1 MFTLIKDY
9 NRLRF
14 EEDKEMK
21 NIHKKNKYISLIMT
35 MIVLFTT
42 VLNNADNIFG
52 ADGTKLTIT
61 VVDAK
66 GEVVNDAVISSEQI
80 ISIDD
85 TDKDRGVYELSVN
98 TLVGEIKITDKSAEV
113 NVSVDY
119 DANETL
125 VYKAVLKK
133 EWGFNIE
140 NDDNVTLDHGKY
152 NISTYFYSENGEY
165 KLYPNIDSSYDWKNT
180 EFEVSQDK
188 IPCHDKLCN
197 DSECNGGSNTITDID
212 FDADDSEKYCSIK
225 YNFLGNS
232 KIIIKPISKYYENVE
247 IDFNV
252 KNKVQFNN
260 HSFEQNQNIEKVI
273 EDDNTVSKITKKLTK
288 EESLKS
294 KDTDSSKICMYIK
307 AEALFDD
314 IIYEVDNDCIIKA
327 EEGNCFYINKIGS
340 AKVRAISKKTG
351 DSAECIIDIKGHSGE
366 IEFNNDNKII
376 TDLTIDLADYNENV
390 AAHIVEASIKDGLSD
405 KYEGIEYESSDSSIV
420 DVEKGTGDVTV
431 KKAGT
436 VTITAKASPK
446 DEYAYL
452 DKAVGSYTL
461 VVKPIELS
469 LEIEN
474 IITGERHRKN
484 ELIGTVSDESEYFSY
499 DINGNGSNFELP
511 FRIFANGIETTDVS
525 IKAKGLNIEYMDGG
539 FIVTNPDSIE
549 RNMPIDIAIT
559 TKFSGTKYINI
570 TEIYK
575 LIVSG
580 EKNNNEENKY
590 YTVEGNFSTGADG
603 NRWCRKNPGYI
614 RFIGQ
619 NEEVKYLLAEKWNG
633 SFKEEFNPGLTENT
647 KTAKKEVKFYIRDVL
662 NRTIIQREYFGIDCN
677 APIVSELSITQGNV
691 TSHGIYSNDNVK
703 FSVKVIDN
711 ETNLYDVSL
720 FYGEDISFYDAETD
734 EEGQAYI
741 NGNVVPETVDM
752 DKAIETKQIYMAAS
766 EKFENCK
773 EYTTEFVIG
782 KELFNDKKEK
792 DFVVLVRDKAGNCN
806 AVHIGQVSTEN
817 GKYPVKSNSGNSQA
831 NANDEESK
839 TTNILY
845 VLVEDN
851 RPQGKFIFDEA
862 TRVYVKDGINY
873 IKDNTKLTISLTD
886 IRGNDDISG
895 IASYRLIVNGKEYIN
910 IKNNIVDEIFR
921 NENVLIAEDEKIS
934 EKAFELDTSKFSIN
948 ENKELF
954 IQLVDIY
961 DNAGN
966 KGEDKSVRICVDNIR
981 VDVKL
986 EEINAKDRANVT
998 EFGNFFNEQVILT
1011 FKVADKYSGVK
1022 SVKLK
1027 VDNIWIEGVLNN
1039 KGIVS
1044 FALPVGSAG
1053 KVSLAV
1059 LNNVGNEFVYTLVET
1074 CQESNNTSD
1083 NDMVKNVKNNY
1094 ILIERTKSNVHIKE
1108 ERTPDSLNKWYN
1120 HAVKF
1125 NVSVND
1131 KLESISS
1138 NIKTVE
1144 IYINDSLYK
1153 REEYND
1159 NSHSKYSCNVVLG
1172 NNEIAQYMN
1181 NDGSYIIKAVA
1192 IDNAGNEATEERKVY
1207 MDNVAPVI
1215 ESIYGVE
1222 ENSHN
1227 AGIVTLFVKVNEKHW
1242 NEAGNKAYIDVEKTL
1257 DGVITKETI
1266 YGQAANSEQNTYV
1279 YTFKADGTYK
1289 VTANSI
1295 DAANNKAVTKTI
1307 NFTVDNTAPIVDI
1320 TGVLENSYYKD
1331 VVNAVINVVESN
1343 YKSNNVSIEVTK
1355 ELLGKRT
1362 VLTTKEFLSTAK
1374 NSKLDLRFDEEGTYT
1389 IKAKAVDEAKNTSI
1403 TRTVVFTVDS
1413 EAPTIKISGVKDKGA
1428 YKDEIIP
1435 KVEISDNYYKS
1446 YNIKLTKTGV
1456 YFGDSNIDINSMKD
1470 VDVTKDFITNIVSV
1484 ERGIEGSFDSFEKK
1498 QVNDG
1503 VYTLTVTA
1511 YDYAGRVSTQ
1521 VVNFSV
1527 NRFGSVYTFNESL
1540 KNMMNVYAKEVTG
1553 DFVIT
1558 EYNADEIL
1566 DDSIRVE
1573 IARDGTPI
1581 TFDSNTSN
1589 ISITKKGRD
1598 ETGWYQNIYTIPKE
1612 NFALDGIYSVT
1623 VSSTDIA
1630 GNRSQSI
1637 VYDQFDVRFSID
1649 NTKPELVKVTGLN
1662 KNAYNA
1668 NQIEVTYE
1676 VFDSIGIKEVRVY
1689 VNDENIQTINEFE
1702 DLTVYEGTF
1711 MIGEGVEQQ
1720 IRFEVEDMAG
1730 NVVDSSNKADIEA
1743 GKVADFTAKI
1753 TVTTNALI
1761 RWYSNK
1767 LLFISS
1773 IVGMICLITVGTIF
1787 TVCKRKK
1794 VK

>member
-1 MFTLIKDY
+1 
-9 NRLRF
+9 
-14 EEDKEMK
+14 MK

-35 MIVLFTT
+35 IIILFTT

-52 ADGTKLTIT
+52 ADGVKLTIT

-66 GEVVNDAVISSEQI
+66 GEAVNDAMFSSN
-80 ISIDD
+80 
-85 TDKDRGVYELSVN
+85 K
-98 TLVGEIKITDKSAEV
+98 KI
-113 NVSVDY
+113 VSVDDTNKENGVYKLSVTDLVGKIEITDESAKVKVSVEY
-119 DANETL
+119 DANEAL
-125 VYKAVLKK
+125 DYNAVLKA

-140 NDDNVTLDHGKY
+140 NDNNATVDAGKY
-152 NISTYFYSENGEY
+152 NIFTYYYSGIGEY
-165 KLYPNIDSSYDWKNT
+165 RLYPNIDSPDNWEKT
-180 EFEVSQDK
+180 EFEVLQEK
-188 IPCHDKLCN
+188 FPCYDKLCN
-197 DSECNGGSNTITDID
+197 DSECNGGSNVITDVD
-212 FDADDSEKYCSIK
+212 FVTNDSEKYCNIK
-225 YNFLGNS
+225 YTSLGKS
-232 KIIIKPISKYYENVE
+232 KIIIKPASKYYENIE

-252 KNKVQFNN
+252 KNKVKFDND
-260 HSFEQNQNIEKVI
+260 SFAGNQNVEKVI
-273 EDDNTVSKITKKLTK
+273 EDNDSHIVSRITKKLTK
-288 EESLKS
+288 EESLKNINNN
-294 KDTDSSKICMYIK
+294 KICIYIK
-307 AEALFDD
+307 AAALYND
-314 IIYEVDNDCIIKA
+314 IIYEVDNDCIRKS
-327 EEGNCFYINKIGS
+327 ETEDNSFYVNKIGS
-340 AKVRAISKKTG
+340 TKIKAISKKTG
-351 DSAECIIDIKGHSGE
+351 DSAECIIDIKGYSGE
-366 IEFNNDNKII
+366 IEFERDNQII
-376 TDLTIDLADYNENV
+376 KDLTINLADYNENV
-390 AAHIVEASIKDGLSD
+390 AAHIVEASIKDDLSD
-405 KYEGIEYESSDSSIV
+405 KYEGVEYESSDSSIV

-446 DEYAYL
+446 DQYTYL
-452 DKAVGSYTL
+452 DKAIGSYTL
-461 VVKPIELS
+461 IVKPIELS
-469 LEIEN
+469 LEVEN

-525 IKAKGLNIEYMDGG
+525 IKAKGLNIEYMDEG

-549 RNMPIDIAIT
+549 RNVPIDIEIT
-559 TKFSGTKYINI
+559 TKFSETKYINV

-575 LIVSG
+575 IIISG
-580 EKNNNEENKY
+580 ERNNNEEGKY
-590 YTVEGNFSTGADG
+590 YTIEGNFSTGADG
-603 NRWCRKNPGYI
+603 NKWCRKSPSDI
-614 RFIGQ
+614 KFVGQ
-619 NEEVKYLLAEKWNG
+619 DYNDDIKYLLSKNRNGLFEK
-633 SFKEEFNPGLTENT
+633 EYNPRLTENT
-647 KTAKKEVKFYIRDVL
+647 KIANKEVKFYVKDVL
-662 NRTIIQREYFGIDCN
+662 DETIIQREYFGIDCN
-677 APIVSELSITQGNV
+677 APEVSELAITHGNV
-691 TSHGIYSNDNVK
+691 TPHGIYSKDNVK

-720 FYGEDISFYDAETD
+720 FYGEDISFYNGTD
-734 EEGQAYI
+734 EGYI

-752 DKAIETKQIYMAAS
+752 NKAIETKQIYVADS
-766 EKFENCK
+766 EGNKNCR
-773 EYTTEFVIG
+773 EYTTEFVIE

-806 AVHIGQVSTEN
+806 AVHIGQVSAEN
-817 GKYPVKSNSGNSQA
+817 GKYPVESNTGNSQA
-831 NANDEESK
+831 NASTVKSE
-839 TTNILY
+839 TTDILN
-845 VLVEDN
+845 VLIEDN
-851 RPQGKFIFDEA
+851 RPQGEFIFDEA
-862 TRVYVKDGINY
+862 TKVYVKDGINY
-873 IKDNTKLTISLTD
+873 IKDDTKLTISLTD
-886 IRGNDDISG
+886 ICGDNDISG
-895 IASYRLIVNGKEYIN
+895 LASYRLIVNGKEYIN
-910 IKNNIVDEIFR
+910 IKNNIVNEIFR
-921 NENVLIAEDEKIS
+921 NENVLIAKDEKIS
-934 EKAFELDTSKFSIN
+934 EKTFELDTSKFYVN

-981 VDVKL
+981 ADVKL
-986 EEINAKDRANVT
+986 EEINAKDKANVT
-998 EFGNFFNEQVILT
+998 EFGNFFNEQVVLT

-1059 LNNVGNEFVYTLVET
+1059 LNNVGNEFVYTLVEI

-1131 KLESISS
+1131 KLQSISS

-1144 IYINDSLYK
+1144 IYINDRLYK
-1153 REEYND
+1153 KEEYND
-1159 NSHSKYSCNVVLG
+1159 NGHSKYSCNVVLG
-1172 NNEIAQYMN
+1172 NDEITEYMTA
-1181 NDGSYIIKAVA
+1181 DGSYTISVVAV
-1192 IDNAGNEATEERKVY
+1192 DNAGNSNRKSETVY
-1207 MDNVAPVI
+1207 IDNVAPVI
-1215 ESIYGVE
+1215 ESVYGVE

-1227 AGIVTLFVKVNEKHW
+1227 AGVVTLFVKVNEKHW
-1242 NEAGNKAYIDVEKTL
+1242 NEAGNKAYIDIEKVL
-1257 DGVITKETI
+1257 DGVVTKETV

-1279 YTFKADGTYK
+1279 YTFNADGTYK
-1289 VTANSI
+1289 VTANSV
-1295 DAANNKAVTKTI
+1295 DAASNKAVARTI
-1307 NFTVDNTAPIVDI
+1307 NFTVDNTAPIVGI
-1320 TGVLENSYYKD
+1320 TGVVENSYYKD

-1343 YKSNNVSIEVTK
+1343 YEFNNVNIEVTK
-1355 ELLGKRT
+1355 ELLGKKT

-1374 NSKLDLRFDEEGTYT
+1374 NSKLELRFDEEGTYT
-1389 IKAKAVDEAKNTSI
+1389 IKVKAVDKAKNTSI
-1403 TRTVVFTVDS
+1403 TRTVIFTVDG

-1428 YKDEIIP
+1428 YKTDVIP

-1446 YNIKLTKTGV
+1446 YSIKLTKTGV
-1456 YFGDSNIDINSMKD
+1456 YFGNSNIDINSMKD
-1470 VDVTKDFITNIVSV
+1470 VDVTKDFITNVVSL
-1484 ERGIEGSFDSFEKK
+1484 ERGIEGSFDTFSKK
-1498 QVNDG
+1498 QENDG
-1503 VYTLTVTA
+1503 VYTLTVNA

-1521 VVNFSV
+1521 VVTFSV

-1540 KNMMNVYAKEVTG
+1540 KNMMNAYAKEVTE

-1566 DDSIRVE
+1566 DDSIKVE
-1573 IARDGTPI
+1573 IARDGTPV
-1581 TFDSNTSN
+1581 TLNSDTSN

-1623 VSSTDIA
+1623 VASTDIA

-1676 VFDSIGIKEVRVY
+1676 VFDSIGIKEVRIY
-1689 VNDENIQTINEFE
+1689 VNDENIQTVNKFN
-1702 DLTVYEGTF
+1702 DLTVYEGKFTV
-1711 MIGEGVEQQ
+1711 GEGVEQQ

-1743 GKVADFTAKI
+1743 GKVADFTSKI
-1753 TVTTNALI
+1753 TVTTNVLI

-1773 IVGMICLITVGTIF
+1773 IAGVIGLIIIGTVF
-1787 TVCKRKK
+1787 TVYRRKK
-1794 VK
+1794 VR

>member
-1 MFTLIKDY
+1 
-9 NRLRF
+9 
-14 EEDKEMK
+14 MK

-35 MIVLFTT
+35 IIILFTT

-52 ADGTKLTIT
+52 ADGVELTIT

-66 GEVVNDAVISSEQI
+66 GEAVNDAMF
-80 ISIDD
+80 
-85 TDKDRGVYELSVN
+85 LSDQ
-98 TLVGEIKITDKSAEV
+98 KI
-113 NVSVDY
+113 VSVDDTNKENGVYKLSVTDLVGKIEITDASVKVSVEY
-119 DANETL
+119 DANEAL
-125 VYKAVLKK
+125 DYNAVLKA

-140 NDDNVTLDHGKY
+140 NDNNATLDAGKY
-152 NISTYFYSENGEY
+152 NISTYYSENGEY
-165 KLYPNIDSSYDWKNT
+165 RLYPNIDSPDNWENT
-180 EFEVSQDK
+180 EFEVLQEK
-188 IPCHDKLCN
+188 NPCYDKLCN
-197 DSECNGGSNTITDID
+197 DSECNGGSNVITDVD
-212 FDADDSEKYCSIK
+212 FVTNDSEKYCNIK
-225 YNFLGNS
+225 YTSLGKS
-232 KIIIKPISKYYENVE
+232 KIIIKPASKYYENIE

-252 KNKVQFNN
+252 KNKVKFDND
-260 HSFEQNQNIEKVI
+260 SFAGNQNVENVI
-273 EDDNTVSKITKKLTK
+273 EDNDSHIVSEITKKLTK
-288 EESLKS
+288 EESLKNIN
-294 KDTDSSKICMYIK
+294 DNKICIYIK
-307 AEALFDD
+307 ATALYND
-314 IIYEVDNDCIIKA
+314 IIYEVDNDCIRKS
-327 EEGNCFYINKIGS
+327 ETEDNSFYVNKIGS
-340 AKVRAISKKTG
+340 TKIKAISRKTG
-351 DSAECIIDIKGHSGE
+351 DSAECVINIEGYGGE
-366 IEFNNDNKII
+366 IEFEKDNQII
-376 TDLTIDLADYNENV
+376 KDLTINLADYNENEAV
-390 AAHIVEASIKDGLSD
+390 DIVKGSIKGDLSEKYESIKYKSGDNNIVEVNETTGKL
-405 KYEGIEYESSDSSIV
+405 IV
-420 DVEKGTGDVTV
+420 KR
-431 KKAGT
+431 AGT
-436 VTITAKASPK
+436 VTITAEASPK

-452 DKAVGSYTL
+452 ENAVGTYTI
-461 VVKPIELS
+461 VVKPVVLN
-469 LEIEN
+469 LEVEN
-474 IITGERHRKN
+474 VITGERHKKT
-484 ELIGTVSDESEYFSY
+484 ELIGTVSDKSKYFTY

-511 FRIFANGIETTDVS
+511 IRIFANGTGTTDVS
-525 IKAKGLNIEYMDGG
+525 IKSKGLNIKYIDGV

-549 RNMPIDIAIT
+549 RNVPIDIEIT
-559 TKFSGTKYINI
+559 TKFSETKYINV
-570 TEIYK
+570 TETYK
-575 LIVSG
+575 IIISG
-580 EKNNNEENKY
+580 EKNNNEEGKY
-590 YTVEGNFSTGADG
+590 YTIEGNFSTGADG
-603 NRWCRKNPGYI
+603 NKWCRYKPEKIEFKGKKYNSEYT
-614 RFIGQ
+614 
-619 NEEVKYLLAEKWNG
+619 YLLSMDKNGDLRDFVEKY
-633 SFKEEFNPGLTENT
+633 NPMLSESTTGAN
-647 KTAKKEVKFYIRDVL
+647 KEVKFYVRDVL
-662 NRTIIQREYFGIDCN
+662 GKTIIQREYFGIDCN
-677 APIVSELSITQGNV
+677 APEVSELAITHGNV
-691 TSHGIYSNDNVK
+691 TPHGIYSKDNVK

-720 FYGEDISFYDAETD
+720 FYGEDISFYNGTD
-734 EEGQAYI
+734 EGYI

-752 DKAIETKQIYMAAS
+752 NKAIETKQIYVADS
-766 EKFENCK
+766 EGNKNCR
-773 EYTTEFVIG
+773 EYTTEFVIE

-806 AVHIGQVSTEN
+806 AVHIGQVSAEN
-817 GKYPVKSNSGNSQA
+817 GKYSVESNTGNSQA
-831 NANDEESK
+831 NASTVKSE
-839 TTNILY
+839 TTDILN
-845 VLVEDN
+845 VLIEDN
-851 RPQGKFIFDEA
+851 RPQGEFIFDEA
-862 TRVYVKDGINY
+862 TKVYVKDGINY
-873 IKDNTKLTISLTD
+873 IKDDTKLTISLTD
-886 IRGNDDISG
+886 ICGDNDISG
-895 IASYRLIVNGKEYIN
+895 LASYRLIVNGKEYIN
-910 IKNNIVDEIFR
+910 IKNNIVNEIFR
-921 NENVLIAEDEKIS
+921 NENVLIAKDEKIS
-934 EKAFELDTSKFSIN
+934 EKTFELDTSKFYVN

-981 VDVKL
+981 ADVKL
-986 EEINAKDRANVT
+986 EEINAKDKANVT
-998 EFGNFFNEQVILT
+998 EFGNFFNEQVVLT

-1059 LNNVGNEFVYTLVET
+1059 LNNVGNEFVYTLVEI

-1131 KLESISS
+1131 KLQSISS

-1144 IYINDSLYK
+1144 IYINDRLYK
-1153 REEYND
+1153 KEEYND
-1159 NSHSKYSCNVVLG
+1159 NGHSKYSCNVVLG
-1172 NNEIAQYMN
+1172 NDEITEYMTA
-1181 NDGSYIIKAVA
+1181 DGSYTISVVAV
-1192 IDNAGNEATEERKVY
+1192 DNAGNSNRKSETVY
-1207 MDNVAPVI
+1207 IDNVAPVI
-1215 ESIYGVE
+1215 ESVYGVE

-1227 AGIVTLFVKVNEKHW
+1227 AGVVTLFVKVNEKHW
-1242 NEAGNKAYIDVEKTL
+1242 NEAGNKAYIDIEKVL
-1257 DGVITKETI
+1257 DGVVTKETI

-1279 YTFKADGTYK
+1279 YTFNADGTYK

-1320 TGVLENSYYKD
+1320 TGVVENSYYKD

-1343 YKSNNVSIEVTK
+1343 YEFNNVSIEVTK
-1355 ELLGKRT
+1355 ELLGKKT

-1374 NSKLDLRFDEEGTYT
+1374 NSKLELRFDEEGTYT
-1389 IKAKAVDEAKNTSI
+1389 IKAKAVDKAKNTSI
-1403 TRTVVFTVDS
+1403 TRTVIFTVDS
-1413 EAPTIKISGVKDKGA
+1413 EAPAIKISGVKDKGA

-1446 YNIKLTKTGV
+1446 YSIKLTKTGV
-1456 YFGDSNIDINSMKD
+1456 YFGDSNIDINSIKD
-1470 VDVTKDFITNIVSV
+1470 IDVTKDFITNIVSV

-1503 VYTLTVTA
+1503 VYTLTVNA
-1511 YDYAGRVSTQ
+1511 YDHAGRVSTQ
-1521 VVNFSV
+1521 VVTFSV

-1540 KNMMNVYAKEVTG
+1540 KNMMNAYAKEVTE

-1566 DDSIRVE
+1566 DDSIKVE
-1573 IARDGTPI
+1573 IARDGTPV
-1581 TFDSNTSN
+1581 TLNSDTSN

-1623 VSSTDIA
+1623 VASTDIA

-1676 VFDSIGIKEVRVY
+1676 VFDSIGIKEVRIY
-1689 VNDENIQTINEFE
+1689 VNDENIQTVNKFN
-1702 DLTVYEGTF
+1702 DLTVYEGKFTV
-1711 MIGEGVEQQ
+1711 GEGVEQQ

-1743 GKVADFTAKI
+1743 GKVADFTSKI
-1753 TVTTNALI
+1753 TVTTNVLI

-1773 IVGMICLITVGTIF
+1773 IAGVIGLIIIGTVF
-1787 TVCKRKK
+1787 TVYRRKK
-1794 VK
+1794 VR

>member
-1 MFTLIKDY
+1 
-9 NRLRF
+9 
-14 EEDKEMK
+14 MK

-35 MIVLFTT
+35 IIILFTT

-52 ADGTKLTIT
+52 ADGVKLTIT

-66 GEVVNDAVISSEQI
+66 GEAVNDAMFSSN
-80 ISIDD
+80 
-85 TDKDRGVYELSVN
+85 K
-98 TLVGEIKITDKSAEV
+98 KI
-113 NVSVDY
+113 VSVDDTNKENGVYKLSVTDLVGKIEITDESAKVKVSVEY
-119 DANETL
+119 DANEAL
-125 VYKAVLKK
+125 DYNAVLKA

-140 NDDNVTLDHGKY
+140 NDNNVILDAGKY
-152 NISTYFYSENGEY
+152 NISTYYYSKNGEY
-165 KLYPNIDSSYDWKNT
+165 RLYPNIDSPDNWEKT
-180 EFEVSQDK
+180 EFEVLQEK
-188 IPCHDKLCN
+188 FPCYDKLCN
-197 DSECNGGSNTITDID
+197 DSECNGGSNVITDVD
-212 FDADDSEKYCSIK
+212 FVTNDSEKYCNIK
-225 YNFLGNS
+225 YTSLGKS
-232 KIIIKPISKYYENVE
+232 KIIIKPASKYYENIE

-252 KNKVQFNN
+252 KNKVKFDND
-260 HSFEQNQNIEKVI
+260 SFAGNQNVEKVI
-273 EDDNTVSKITKKLTK
+273 EDNDSHIVSRITKKLTK
-288 EESLKS
+288 EESLKNINNN
-294 KDTDSSKICMYIK
+294 KICIYIK
-307 AEALFDD
+307 AAALYND
-314 IIYEVDNDCIIKA
+314 IIYEVDNDCIRKS
-327 EEGNCFYINKIGS
+327 ETEDNSFYVNKIGS
-340 AKVRAISKKTG
+340 TKIKAISKKTG
-351 DSAECIIDIKGHSGE
+351 DSAECIIDIKGYSGE
-366 IEFNNDNKII
+366 IEFERDNQII
-376 TDLTIDLADYNENV
+376 KDLTINLADYNENEAV
-390 AAHIVEASIKDGLSD
+390 DIVKGSIKGGLSEKYESIKYKSDDNNIVEVNETTGKL
-405 KYEGIEYESSDSSIV
+405 IV
-420 DVEKGTGDVTV
+420 KS
-431 KKAGT
+431 AGT
-436 VTITAKASPK
+436 VTITAEASPK
-446 DEYAYL
+446 DEYTYL
-452 DKAVGSYTL
+452 ENAVGTYTI

-469 LEIEN
+469 LKIEN
-474 IITGERHRKN
+474 VITKKQFQTEEN
-484 ELIGTVSDESEYFSY
+484 IGTFSDKSDLFEY
-499 DINGNGSNFELP
+499 NENGSAIKFELP
-511 FRIFANGIETTDVS
+511 IKVLVNNNETENVEITLNGQKVERLEDKYIFYGS
-525 IKAKGLNIEYMDGG
+525 
-539 FIVTNPDSIE
+539 DSII
-549 RNMPIDIAIT
+549 RNESVGFEIT
-559 TKFSGTKYINI
+559 TKFDEEKYKNI
-570 TEIYK
+570 TEKFFLVISGDKSNNTNNIYYK
-575 LIVSG
+575 LSG
-580 EKNNNEENKY
+580 KLLL
-590 YTVEGNFSTGADG
+590 GLDG
-603 NRWCRKNPGYI
+603 NKWYKGKEQLYFEGQEYSIGDNTDKYKMSNIRYGKFNEKYFPDLSNNISNP
-614 RFIGQ
+614 
-619 NEEVKYLLAEKWNG
+619 N
-633 SFKEEFNPGLTENT
+633 KEI
-647 KTAKKEVKFYIRDVL
+647 KFWVYGKSSYF
-662 NRTIIQREYFGIDCN
+662 IQREYFGIDCN
-677 APIVSELSITQGNV
+677 APEVSELAITHGNV
-691 TSHGIYSNDNVK
+691 TPHGIYSKDNVK

-720 FYGEDISFYDAETD
+720 FYGEDISFYNGTD
-734 EEGQAYI
+734 EGYI

-752 DKAIETKQIYMAAS
+752 NKAIETKQIYVADS
-766 EKFENCK
+766 EGNKNCR
-773 EYTTEFVIG
+773 EYTTEFVIE

-806 AVHIGQVSTEN
+806 AVHIGQVSAEN
-817 GKYPVKSNSGNSQA
+817 GKYSVESNTGNSQA
-831 NANDEESK
+831 NASTVKSE
-839 TTNILY
+839 TTDILN
-845 VLVEDN
+845 VLIEDN
-851 RPQGKFIFDEA
+851 RPQGEFIFDEA
-862 TRVYVKDGINY
+862 TKVYVKDGINY
-873 IKDNTKLTISLTD
+873 IKDDTKLTISLTD
-886 IRGNDDISG
+886 ICGDNDISG
-895 IASYRLIVNGKEYIN
+895 LASYRLIVNGKEYIN
-910 IKNNIVDEIFR
+910 IKNNIVNEIFR
-921 NENVLIAEDEKIS
+921 NENVLIAKDEKIS
-934 EKAFELDTSKFSIN
+934 EKTFELDTSKFYVN

-981 VDVKL
+981 ADVKL
-986 EEINAKDRANVT
+986 EEINAKDKANVT
-998 EFGNFFNEQVILT
+998 EFGNFFNEQVVLT

-1059 LNNVGNEFVYTLVET
+1059 LNNVGNEFVYTLVEI

-1131 KLESISS
+1131 KLQSISS

-1144 IYINDSLYK
+1144 IYINDRLYK
-1153 REEYND
+1153 KEEYND
-1159 NSHSKYSCNVVLG
+1159 NGHSKYSCNVVLG
-1172 NNEIAQYMN
+1172 NDEITEYMTA
-1181 NDGSYIIKAVA
+1181 DGSYTISVVAV
-1192 IDNAGNEATEERKVY
+1192 DNAGNSNRKSETVY
-1207 MDNVAPVI
+1207 IDNVAPVI
-1215 ESIYGVE
+1215 ESVYGVE

-1227 AGIVTLFVKVNEKHW
+1227 AGVVTLFVKVNEKHW
-1242 NEAGNKAYIDVEKTL
+1242 NEAGNKAYIDIEKVL
-1257 DGVITKETI
+1257 DGVVTKETI

-1279 YTFKADGTYK
+1279 YTFNADGTYK

-1320 TGVLENSYYKD
+1320 TGVVENSYYKD

-1343 YKSNNVSIEVTK
+1343 YEFNNVSIEVTK
-1355 ELLGKRT
+1355 ELLGKKT

-1374 NSKLDLRFDEEGTYT
+1374 NSKLELRFDEEGTYT
-1389 IKAKAVDEAKNTSI
+1389 IKAKAVDKAKNTSI
-1403 TRTVVFTVDS
+1403 TRTVIFTVDS
-1413 EAPTIKISGVKDKGA
+1413 EAPAIKISGVKDKGA

-1446 YNIKLTKTGV
+1446 YSIKLTKTGV
-1456 YFGDSNIDINSMKD
+1456 YFGDSNIDINSIKD
-1470 VDVTKDFITNIVSV
+1470 IDVTKDFITNIVSV

-1503 VYTLTVTA
+1503 VYTLTVNA
-1511 YDYAGRVSTQ
+1511 YDHAGRVSTQ
-1521 VVNFSV
+1521 VVTFSV

-1540 KNMMNVYAKEVTG
+1540 KNMMNAYAKEVTE

-1566 DDSIRVE
+1566 DDSIKVE
-1573 IARDGTPI
+1573 IARDGTPV
-1581 TFDSNTSN
+1581 TLNSDTSN

-1623 VSSTDIA
+1623 VASTDIA

-1676 VFDSIGIKEVRVY
+1676 VFDSIGIKEVRIY
-1689 VNDENIQTINEFE
+1689 VNDENIQTVNKFN
-1702 DLTVYEGTF
+1702 DLTVYEGKFTV
-1711 MIGEGVEQQ
+1711 GEGVEQQ

-1743 GKVADFTAKI
+1743 GKVADFTSKI
-1753 TVTTNALI
+1753 TVTTNVLI

-1773 IVGMICLITVGTIF
+1773 IAGVIGLIIIGTVF
-1787 TVCKRKK
+1787 TVYRRKK
-1794 VK
+1794 VR